1 MTSAPPRRRSLLRI
15 VVVSVSIAAAFGLIA
30 TLALLLL
37 RPAGGGIDGAL
48 AHGEPAETPGFDLEV
63 LNQGTL
69 RPELASLARGFSD
82 GRLTNA
88 DLAGTPVVLNM
99 WASWCV
105 PCREEAPIFKKVSEG
120 ASAEGVLFLGL
131 NSLDGR
137 TAAMRFVREFKLTY
151 PNIREYE
158 NTVTRSFGANAFP
171 ETFFLNGRGRIV
183 GHVIGAI
190 SEAQLLEGIE
200 AARTGRPLKP
210 ARGGEQR
217 SASGP

>member
-1 MTSAPPRRRSLLRI
+1 M
-15 VVVSVSIAAAFGLIA
+15 
-30 TLALLLL
+30 
-37 RPAGGGIDGAL
+37 
-48 AHGEPAETPGFDLEV
+48 V
-63 LNQGTL
+63 LNL
-69 RPELASLARGFSD
+69 
-82 GRLTNA
+82 
-88 DLAGTPVVLNM
+88 

-105 PCREEAPIFKKVSEG
+105 PCRDEAPIFKKVSEG
-120 ASAEGVLFLGL
+120 SEAQGVLFLGL

-171 ETFFLNGRGRIV
+171 ETFFLDPRGRIV

-190 SEAQLLEGIE
+190 SEPQLLDGIE
-200 AARTGRPLKP
+200 AARTGVPLKP

-217 SASGP
+217 DAGGP